1 MAVFFNQAT
10 LSYNNNVTNS
20 NIVTGEVLGTLSISK
35 TSLGT
40 EYTRGEDL
48 VYAISIVN
56 SGATAFTGVTVT
68 DDLGT
73 YTIGTGT
80 ATPLAYVDGSAV
92 LYVNGV
98 LQASPTVTAEPIL
111 VVSGLNIPA
120 GGNALLLYRAIPTAF
135 APLEF
140 GSTITN
146 IATATGGGIGT
157 PVSDSNTV
165 TVIEEP
171 VLTISKALSPT
182 TVVENGTIVY
192 TFVIENTGNTAAVAT
207 DNLVVSDSFD
217 PILSGL
223 SVSLDGVALSAP
235 TDYTYDEATGQ
246 FATVAGRIT
255 VPAATYTQDP
265 TTGAVS
271 VTPGVAILRVTGTV

>member
-135 APLEF
+135 APLEV

-235 TDYTYDEATGQ
+235 ADYTYDEATGQ
-246 FATVAGRIT
+246 FATMAGRIT

>member
-20 NIVTGEVLGTLSISK
+20 NIVTGELLGALSISK

-40 EYTRGEDL
+40 EYARGEDL

-56 SGATAFTGVTVT
+56 SGAAALTGVTVT

-80 ATPLAYVDGSAV
+80 ATPLDYVDGSAV

-98 LQASPTVTAEPIL
+98 LQAAPTVTAEPLL

-120 GGNALLLYRAIPTAF
+120 GGNALLLYRAEPNAF
-135 APLEF
+135 APLDE
-140 GSTITN
+140 GATVTN
-146 IATATGGGIGT
+146 TATVTGGGIGT

-165 TVIEEP
+165 TVSDEP
-171 VLTISKALSPT
+171 RLTISKALTPT
-182 TVVENGTIVY
+182 TVVENGTITY
-192 TFVIENTGNTAAVAT
+192 TFVIENTGNVPAVAT
-207 DNLVVSDSFD
+207 DDLVVTDIFD
-217 PILSGL
+217 PVLRGIA
-223 SVSLDGVALSAP
+223 VSLDGVAWSEP
-235 TDYTYDEATGQ
+235 ENYTYDEATGQ
-246 FATVAGRIT
+246 FATVAGQIT